1 MTLIKNQ
8 EGNQMKKTAKITTI
22 FLLVFVISLSLEA
35 VVPKRWELRTR
46 EDFLK
51 GKFSGLALSSSGA
64 ISIGPKMEKWDLPA
78 EEFYLSLVSAP
89 NGVIF
94 LGTGHGGRI
103 YRIGSDR
110 KAELYY
116 QAAEMDVTALVLD
129 AKGQLYAATSPNGK
143 IYRITAKGKGEEFF
157 DPQEKY
163 IWDLVFTDR
172 GNLLAAVGE
181 SGGIYEINSSGEGK
195 LIFKAKTNH
204 ILCLK
209 RHPSGDFLAGS
220 GGRGLL
226 YRISSSGKPSVI
238 FESGYEEI
246 RSLDFDRDGNIYITA
261 SGQAQKSAGT
271 SSAVPSSSSS
281 SAERSEA
288 EVAVVVSSVSIL
300 GEDLLL
306 SQSETS
312 SAPSSGK
319 STATS
324 RGAIFQVSSEG
335 LARKLWSSDGDIPYE
350 LFYEPE
356 SKRVIFS
363 TGPNG
368 RIYAVDREGAVE
380 LLTQETSEQIFRLVN
395 FSGKIHVVGNNP
407 CFLGVL
413 LLNQNLTGEYL
424 SPVLDAGILASWG
437 RITWEVEAVPG
448 SIIQVQSRSGNTSEP
463 DDTWTEWS
471 PPYSKPEERIL
482 SPKARYLQL
491 KVSMKSQAGQKLP
504 RLTRL
509 MVFYLQAN
517 VAPVIEKLDVL
528 PPNQVY
534 LKPLEQDEVILGL
547 DQVSQEKNIQKE
559 KDIFISPKK
568 SLKQGFR
575 TFTWEASDSNGDQLS
590 YNVYIRKENENSWRL
605 LQDKINEKLLSFDTR
620 NFSDGTYYVKLEATD
635 LPSNPTGT
643 EMKDEKI
650 SQPFV
655 IDNSSPVV
663 KNFQARRNGDNL
675 EISFEAED
683 NYSYVEEV
691 KFMIK
696 PGDWRVV
703 FPVDGICDSRTESF
717 RLSLKL
723 PANSDNLIL
732 VRVRDSFGN
741 LGTFQSQF

>member
-1 MTLIKNQ
+1 MILIKNQ
-8 EGNQMKKTAKITTI
+8 EGNQMKKTVSISAILLLI
-22 FLLVFVISLSLEA
+22 FVLSLNLEA

-46 EDFLK
+46 DDFLK
-51 GKFSGLALSSSGA
+51 GKFFGLSLSSSGV
-64 ISIGPKMEKWDLPA
+64 ISIGPRVEKWELPA
-78 EEFYLSLVSAP
+78 EEFYLSLVMAP

-94 LGTGHGGRI
+94 LGTGHGGKI
-103 YRIGSDR
+103 YRIGNDR

-116 QAAEMDVTALVLD
+116 QAAEMDVTALALD

-143 IYRITAKGKGEEFF
+143 IYRITAKGKGEELF

-163 IWDLVFTDR
+163 IWDLVFSDR
-172 GNLLAAVGE
+172 GSLLAAVGE
-181 SGGIYEINSSGEGK
+181 SGGIYEINPSGEGR

-209 RHPSGDFLAGS
+209 KLPSGDFLAGS

-226 YRISSSGKPSVI
+226 YRVSASGKPSVI

-246 RSLDFDRDGNIYITA
+246 RSLDIDREGNIYITA
-261 SGQAQKSAGT
+261 SGQVQKSSGT
-271 SSAVPSSSSS
+271 SSASSTSSGS
-281 SAERSEA
+281 SDKSDT
-288 EVAVVVSSVSIL
+288 EVAVVVSSISVI

-306 SQSETS
+306 PQVETS
-312 SAPSSGK
+312 SSSSSGK
-319 STATS
+319 SATAA

-363 TGPNG
+363 TGPGG

-380 LLTQETSEQIFRLVN
+380 LLTQETSEQIFRLIN
-395 FSGKIHVVGNNP
+395 YAGKIHVVGNNP

-413 LLNQNLTGEYL
+413 PLTQNLTGEYL
-424 SPVLDAGILASWG
+424 SPVLDAGVLASWG
-437 RITWEVEAVPG
+437 KVAWEVEAAPG
-448 SIIQVQSRSGNTSEP
+448 STVQVQSRSGNTSEP
-463 DDTWTEWS
+463 DETWSDWS
-471 PPYSKPEERIL
+471 PPYSKPEEKIL

-491 KVSMKSQAGQKLP
+491 KVSMKAQSGQKFP

-517 VAPVIEKLDVL
+517 VAPVIEKLDIL

-620 NFSDGTYYVKLEATD
+620 NFSDGTYFIKLEATD
-635 LPSNPTGT
+635 LPSNPPGS
-643 EMKDEKI
+643 EMKVEKI

-655 IDNSSPVV
+655 IDNSSPMV
-663 KNFQARRNGDNL
+663 KNFQARRNGDSL

-691 KFMIK
+691 RFMIR

-717 RLSLKL
+717 RFSIKL
-723 PANSDNLIL
+723 PSNSDNLIL
-732 VRVRDSFGN
+732 IRVRDSFGN